1 MHNPAE
7 PSLATATTRFG
18 KDRVAGV
25 SPEHL
30 NADGGEHSRHAYRG
44 NDLGCHRPNEVGAR
58 AYELTAV
65 LADVITRRLPA
76 EKKLL
81 AVVGWCANGGGL
93 FQSRPGVQRYAVSY
107 RVQCA

>member
-1 MHNPAE
+1 MAANTPDMPIE
-7 PSLATATTRFG
+7 ETLW
-18 KDRVAGV
+18 DVIV
-25 SPEHL
+25 
-30 NADGGEHSRHAYRG
+30 
-44 NDLGCHRPNEVGAR
+44 PNEVGAR